1 MTGVLI
7 LRLDD
12 LAAVVE
18 TAVLTDEVRALRLVA
33 LRALDGRHR
42 SQLPIG
48 GAAAARFRARGFPLE
63 IGHGVAW
70 LLRVRAAAGA
80 VLFEA
85 TGRAE
90 PSARGFAEE
99 HVGKRRVDE
108 LPHEVGQV
116 QFVAGEDV
124 AFVERI
130 LAVACGFEAFV
141 DAEVDGQPDVVE
153 TAGALARGLDVD
165 ASLQLDPPADP
176 ADRQRNVGR
185 SGKPEG
191 SEVG

>member
-1 MTGVLI
+1 VAVTGVLI

-12 LAAVVE
+12 LTPVVE

-42 SQLPIG
+42 RQLPIG
-48 GAAAARFRARGFPLE
+48 GSAAARFRAWGFPLE
-63 IGHGVAW
+63 IGHGVGW

-80 VLFEA
+80 VPFEA

-90 PSARGFAEE
+90 PSARGIAEE

-108 LPHEVGQV
+108 LPHEVRQV
-116 QFVAGEDV
+116 QFVAAEDV

-130 LAVACGFEAFV
+130 FTVACRLEAFV
-141 DAEVDGQPDVVE
+141 DREVDWQPDVVE

-165 ASLQLDPPADP
+165 ASLQLDAPADST
-176 ADRQRNVGR
+176 DR
-185 SGKPEG
+185 
-191 SEVG
+191 